1 MGVMSSW
8 ELKCSTALVIC
19 TALRSI
25 RQGIREHSNYLC
37 ARMQMARGQIAQGTT
52 ALLTTVQFQHRSRRG
67 DPGEE
72 QALRKNLNEG
82 NRLNLRSGGQH
93 IL

>member
-1 MGVMSSW
+1 
-8 ELKCSTALVIC
+8 
-19 TALRSI
+19 
-25 RQGIREHSNYLC
+25 
-37 ARMQMARGQIAQGTT
+37 MQMARGQIAQGTT